1 MNSTPKSQ
9 DTLKNEIARL
19 CHLYN
24 NCHSLTVAQIHEE
37 LQIHSD
43 SLVCMVNCKSTEN
56 RFARHNTHI
65 QHVQPQ
71 VALGYLSMNPSNQTK
86 CIRPATS
93 VNIMS
98 STERIANL
106 RPIYDAHHELSV
118 HIRRLNEQIHFGW
131 GAPLENE
138 PPEIALELLAEL
150 QRQLANNTLQQHK
163 LQKEDAVAT
172 KKEQKEEQKFQAA
185 IARQTEIENTLVVST
200 ASLSAPCSDLCAICL
215 ETHNKGEI
223 VRTECGH
230 EFGKE
235 CWHMFV
241 DSRQQYGGFHCPACR
256 KANPQV
262 RTFACKKPRSIGV
275 KATAV

>member
-1 MNSTPKSQ
+1 MNSTPNSK
-9 DTLKNEIARL
+9 DMLKNEIARL

-24 NCHSLTVAQIHEE
+24 NCHSLPVIQIQEE
-37 LQIHSD
+37 LAKHTTEVLI
-43 SLVCMVNCKSTEN
+43 MVNSKRKETH
-56 RFARHNTHI
+56 FARHNPDI
-65 QHVQPQ
+65 QHIQPQ
-71 VALGYLSMNPSNQTK
+71 VALGYLSLNPSKQTK
-86 CIRPATS
+86 CIRQPTS

-106 RPIYDAHHELSV
+106 RPIYDEQRTLSLQM
-118 HIRRLNEQIHFGW
+118 RQLKEQIDYGW
-131 GAPLENE
+131 GAPQIAS
-138 PPEIALELLAEL
+138 PEELALEMTEL
-150 QRQLANNTLQQHK
+150 KEKIAINIQLQHK

-172 KKEQKEEQKFQAA
+172 KQEQKEEQKFQAA
-185 IARQTEIENTLVVST
+185 ITRQTEIENTLIVST
-200 ASLSAPCSDLCAICL
+200 ASLGIPCSDLCAICL

-241 DSRQQYGGFHCPACR
+241 DSRHEYGVIHCPACR
-256 KANPQV
+256 KANPKV

>member
-1 MNSTPKSQ
+1 MNSTAKSQ

-24 NCHSLTVAQIHEE
+24 NCHSLTVAQIREE
-37 LQIHSD
+37 LQNHSD
-43 SLVCMVNCKSTEN
+43 SLVGMVNCKRTEN
-56 RFARHNTHI
+56 RFARHNPHI

-71 VALGYLSMNPSNQTK
+71 VALGYLSMNPSNQNK

-93 VNIMS
+93 VNILS

-106 RPIYDAHHELSV
+106 RPIYDEQRTLS
-118 HIRRLNEQIHFGW
+118 IQRRHLNEQIHFGW
-131 GAPLENE
+131 GAPRENT
-138 PPEIALELLAEL
+138 PPEIELEIAALNEKIHINSQL
-150 QRQLANNTLQQHK
+150 QLK

-172 KKEQKEEQKFQAA
+172 RKEQKEEQKFQSA
-185 IARQTEIENTLVVST
+185 IARQTEIENTLIVSP

-235 CWHMFV
+235 CWHMHS
-241 DSRQQYGGFHCPACR
+241 DSRRQYGVVHCPACR
-256 KANPQV
+256 KADPTI

-275 KATAV
+275 KSVAV

>member
-1 MNSTPKSQ
+1 
-9 DTLKNEIARL
+9 
-19 CHLYN
+19 
-24 NCHSLTVAQIHEE
+24 
-37 LQIHSD
+37 
-43 SLVCMVNCKSTEN
+43 
-56 RFARHNTHI
+56 
-65 QHVQPQ
+65 
-71 VALGYLSMNPSNQTK
+71 
-86 CIRPATS
+86 
-93 VNIMS
+93 MS
-98 STERIANL
+98 STERNANL
-106 RPIYDAHHELSV
+106 RPIYDEQRILGLKM
-118 HIRRLNEQIHFGW
+118 RQLNEQINYGW
-131 GAPLENE
+131 GAPQVFT
-138 PPEIALELLAEL
+138 PEELALEMTEL
-150 QRQLANNTLQQHK
+150 KGKIANNAQLQLK

-200 ASLSAPCSDLCAICL
+200 SSLSAPCSDLCAICL